1 MNLQQSTTSTVE
13 HPGARKEAEIH
24 LQGAWLVLARI
35 AWVTVSLLA
44 VGLFVASLPS
54 YFAYLHIPAKSS
66 FEAPQLTPSDVH
78 VLQHL
83 GLSLDFYAWINI
95 SVYVIILLVYVLVGI
110 LLFLRKPDDR
120 LALLASISLVLFP
133 FAFSTQ
139 IVGTLPA
146 AWTLPAGIVELLG
159 NLCLGLFFFVF
170 PSGRFVPRWASLLM
184 VVWIVYWTISV
195 FFPDSPLAN
204 SWPLFFPLPGIT
216 LCLIVFQVYRY
227 RRVSTPTQRQQTK
240 WVIAGFAVSFGPL
253 VLSQTIEFTI
263 LIQLFPKS
271 ALLISLMQLPF
282 DLLLLIFP
290 LSLGFAIL
298 RYRLWDIDVLVNRA
312 LVYGVLTIL
321 LGLIYAGLV
330 IGFQSLFGE
339 FIKQTNGIV
348 IVGSTLVIAALFQPL
363 RTRIQ
368 HVIDR
373 RFYRRKYDSVRTLEA
388 FSATLRQ
395 EVDLTTLSEN
405 LVKVV
410 EETMQPASISLWLR
424 PQTQERIPW
433 RVPPA
438 VSSESETRDEK

>member
-54 YFAYLHIPAKSS
+54 YFAYLHVPAKSS
-66 FEAPQLTPSDVH
+66 FDAPQLTPSDVH

-83 GLSLDFYAWINI
+83 GLSLGFYAWINI

-110 LLFLRKPDDR
+110 LLFLRKPGDR

-146 AWTLPAGIVELLG
+146 AWTLPVEIVELLG
-159 NLCLGLFFFVF
+159 NLGLGLFFFVF

-184 VVWIVYWTISV
+184 VVWIVYWIISL
-195 FFPDSPLAN
+195 FFPDSPLVN
-204 SWPLFFPLPGIT
+204 SFIFFFPLPGII
-216 LCLIVFQVYRY
+216 LCLIVLQIYRY
-227 RRVSTPTQRQQTK
+227 RRVSTPIQRQQTK
-240 WVIAGFAVSFGPL
+240 WVIAGFAIAFGPL
-253 VLSQTIEFTI
+253 AISLTIEYSLLIQIFPKNALLITM
-263 LIQLFPKS
+263 IQLF
-271 ALLISLMQLPF
+271 F

-298 RYRLWDIDVLVNRA
+298 RYRLWDIDRLVNRT
-312 LVYGVLTIL
+312 LVYGILTIS

-330 IGFQSLFGE
+330 FGFQS
-339 FIKQTNGIV
+339 
-348 IVGSTLVIAALFQPL
+348 A
-363 RTRIQ
+363 
-368 HVIDR
+368 
-373 RFYRRKYDSVRTLEA
+373 
-388 FSATLRQ
+388 
-395 EVDLTTLSEN
+395 
-405 LVKVV
+405 
-410 EETMQPASISLWLR
+410 LR
-424 PQTQERIPW
+424 PVYRANERYCHCWLYISDCGSIPAIAKSY
-433 RVPPA
+433 PA
-438 VSSESETRDEK
+438 RH